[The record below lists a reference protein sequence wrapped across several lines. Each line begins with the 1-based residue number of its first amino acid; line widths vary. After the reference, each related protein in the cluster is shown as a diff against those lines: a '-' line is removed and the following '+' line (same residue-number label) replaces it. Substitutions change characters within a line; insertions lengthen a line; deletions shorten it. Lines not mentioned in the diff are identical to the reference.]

1 MSNISF
7 VWEIY
12 LCNKLMPMHCRQHD
26 SCLDKMVVISVAGM
40 DVAFRYSK
48 NRLRRKNIS
57 EFINSI
63 NIKMS
68 TRNNAC
74 KFFAT

>member
-1 MSNISF
+1 MSNMSF

-12 LCNKLMPMHCRQHD
+12 LCDKLMPMHCRHD

-48 NRLRRKNIS
+48 NRLRREKYI
-57 EFINSI
+57 
-63 NIKMS
+63 
-68 TRNNAC
+68 RAR
-74 KFFAT
+74 